1 MKTRPWKQTTRLRKG
16 SPGKIQ
22 SHRKPEA
29 LKLSTQSSWDVSPWV
44 LSPFHQTWRSF
55 SGYKGSH
62 ENIKQTRNV
71 WVLSLS
77 PVCVCVSVC
86 DTDWPRKRH
95 SNAAES
101 KIFLVS
107 ITSSTLEGGGQGGG
121 TAGGSCTTICFLLSS
136 VCEPG
141 LQPPTA
147 PDRRAAVLKVQHPI
161 TEKLSNCLE
170 INHSRDKLTTSGR
183 LLSQF
188 SLSLGYLFAS
198 L

>member
-1 MKTRPWKQTTRLRKG
+1 MFHPESISPDMK
-16 SPGKIQ
+16 
-22 SHRKPEA
+22 
-29 LKLSTQSSWDVSPWV
+29 KLLWLQRI
-44 LSPFHQTWRSF
+44 TWEHKTNTEGLGSF
-55 SGYKGSH
+55 S
-62 ENIKQTRNV
+62 
-71 WVLSLS
+71 LS
-77 PVCVCVSVC
+77 CVCVYVC

-141 LQPPTA
+141 LQPPMA

-161 TEKLSNCLE
+161 MEKLSNCLE